1 LPLIWRKTAAK
12 VQHFFEPCKFIFRI
26 FSVTY
31 KVTFFALTPYN
42 INLNISKFIFFVV
55 FLYLCSANQKKT
67 HIMYLILT
75 IILVLF
81 GIGLLLAEMFLL
93 PGFGVA
99 GIFGFISLAGG
110 VFFAYTKLTLLWAW
124 AGHVTL
130 GACILLG
137 AIATYIFFKSKAVDK
152 MSLDTKIEGGVDM
165 PSPGKHMEE
174 LKN

>member
-1 LPLIWRKTAAK
+1 
-12 VQHFFEPCKFIFRI
+12 
-26 FSVTY
+26 
-31 KVTFFALTPYN
+31 
-42 INLNISKFIFFVV
+42 
-55 FLYLCSANQKKT
+55 
-67 HIMYLILT
+67 MYLILT

-99 GIFGFISLAGG
+99 GIFGFLSLAGG

-130 GACILLG
+130 ATCIILG

-152 MSLDTKIEGGVDM
+152 MALDTKIEGGVDM
-165 PSPGKHMEE
+165 PSAGKRMEE
-174 LKN
+174 MIK